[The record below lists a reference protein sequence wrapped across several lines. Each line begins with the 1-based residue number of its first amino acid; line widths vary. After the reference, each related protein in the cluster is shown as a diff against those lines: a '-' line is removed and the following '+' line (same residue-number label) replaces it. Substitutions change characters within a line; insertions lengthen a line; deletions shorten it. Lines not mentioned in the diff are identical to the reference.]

1 MKLVLLGLLCV
12 MTGALRAAD
21 TVSIATQQ
29 EAEERMKR
37 LTATIEEFQTGQ
49 AALQKQVNMLAS
61 DLSKLR
67 EDAARNNNN
76 TETQESIRRLREQ
89 ILKVDEARI
98 ADNKRIQEAMEKLA
112 RSIEQIA
119 KAGPPPSAKPPR
131 NPPGDTGANSG
142 NTGGS
147 AARPANPPINPNATE
162 EGFPYVIKSGDYLSL
177 IVQKYRKENIMVTE
191 KAIRDANPGVDWD
204 RLQIGKKIFIPK
216 PVK

>member
-1 MKLVLLGLLCV
+1 MKRALVLLGSLCII
-12 MTGALRAAD
+12 TGVLRAAD
-21 TVSIATQQ
+21 AVTIATQQ

-37 LTATIEEFQTGQ
+37 LTATIEEFQTSQ

-98 ADNKRIQEAMEKLA
+98 ADNKRIQEALEKMA
-112 RSIEQIA
+112 RSIKEIA
-119 KAGPPPSAKPPR
+119 STPPPPTGRTQRVPPSDPPPSSD
-131 NPPGDTGANSG
+131 NPG
-142 NTGGS
+142 GGS
-147 AARPANPPINPNATE
+147 RLPPNNGPQL
-162 EGFPYVIKSGDYLSL
+162 GFDYIIKSGDALSI
-177 IVQKYRKENIMVTE
+177 IVQKYRKENIMVTAQSIKE
-191 KAIRDANPGVDWD
+191 ANPGVDWD

-216 PVK
+216 PAK